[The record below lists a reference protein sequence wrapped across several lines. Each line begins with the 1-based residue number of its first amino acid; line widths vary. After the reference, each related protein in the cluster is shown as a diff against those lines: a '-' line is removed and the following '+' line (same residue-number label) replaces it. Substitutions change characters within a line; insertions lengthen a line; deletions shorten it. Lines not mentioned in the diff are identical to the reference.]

1 MTLDN
6 FMNTENLSDEF
17 VAGIQLMHQRDQVKT
32 DMFTLA
38 KMVKPDIAVT
48 FKFTYKISKPLA
60 VDYFDLL
67 LSTVRNNIHSNN
79 PESKIKFVPIISEF
93 ENGEIDMKLL
103 VYNSVNEDASNIE
116 KLLSDVWA
124 SFSDDSEFEMTE
136 FTKLKHST
144 TTKIRM
150 WFDGWYC
157 DGKHGIFE
165 NHTNFDW
172 ELSEFVHYY

>member
-17 VAGIQLMHQRDQVKT
+17 VAGIQLMHQRDQIKA

-48 FKFTYKISKPLA
+48 FKFTYRISKPLA

-67 LSTVRNNIHSNN
+67 LSTVRDNIHSNN
-79 PESKIKFVPIISEF
+79 PNSKVRFVPIINEF
-93 ENGEIDMKLL
+93 DNDEIDMKLL
-103 VYNSVNEDASNIE
+103 VYNYGNEDTSHIE
-116 KLLSDVWA
+116 KLFSDVWT

-136 FTKLKHST
+136 FTKLKHGT
-144 TTKIRM
+144 TTKIRS
-150 WFDGWYC
+150 WFDEWYC

-172 ELSEFVHYY
+172 EVAEFAHYY